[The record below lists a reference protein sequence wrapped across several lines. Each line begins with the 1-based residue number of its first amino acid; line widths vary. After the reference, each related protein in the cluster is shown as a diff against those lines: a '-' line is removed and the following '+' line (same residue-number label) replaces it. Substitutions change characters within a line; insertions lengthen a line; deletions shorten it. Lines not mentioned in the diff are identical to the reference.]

1 MRHLSSGHGLAT
13 GSLIAEDIHVSFG
26 STPAVRG
33 AHLRI
38 DRGEIVA
45 LVGPSGCGKSTLLR
59 CLAGIHVP
67 QSGRV
72 AFNDKVI
79 SELSD
84 SGRRK
89 FRACHLGFVLQFGD
103 LINELTLLENAALP
117 ALMRGATRRAGFA
130 EAKIC
135 LQEVGLENLTHRLPQ
150 QVSAENASEGPSHGP
165 WSAAPVS
172 FSPMNLPAPWTAAT
186 VN

>member
-1 MRHLSSGHGLAT
+1 M
-13 GSLIAEDIHVSFG
+13 
-26 STPAVRG
+26 
-33 AHLRI
+33 
-38 DRGEIVA
+38 
-45 LVGPSGCGKSTLLR
+45 
-59 CLAGIHVP
+59 
-67 QSGRV
+67 
-72 AFNDKVI
+72 I

-150 QVSAENASEGPSHGP
+150 QVSGGERQRGAIARALVGSPSFILADEPTGSLDSSNSELTLRLLLDQARLRHAGVLVVTHDRSHLDRYDRLVQMSNGLVMGAE
-165 WSAAPVS
+165 
-172 FSPMNLPAPWTAAT
+172 TC
-186 VN
+186 